1 MVLLTCHVISP
12 ESLTTSLEANLTVL
26 KTVFEETPKM
36 STYLLAFIVS
46 EFGHVID
53 TSGKTEVIKVAC
65 SCLSAQSGPGLPSRA
80 GWLD

>member
-1 MVLLTCHVISP
+1 MCHVISP
-12 ESLTTSLEANLTVL
+12 ESASILSEGNQTVL
-26 KTVFEETPKM
+26 RTVFEETPKM

-53 TSGKTEVIKVAC
+53 TSGKTEVIKVTC
-65 SCLSAQSGPGLPSRA
+65 SCLGAQSGPGFPSQA

>member
-1 MVLLTCHVISP
+1 MCHVISP
-12 ESLTTSLEANLTVL
+12 ESAPFDTVANQTIWR
-26 KTVFEETPKM
+26 TVFQETPKM

-53 TSGKTEVIKVAC
+53 TSGKTEVIKVPC
-65 SCLSAQSGPGLPSRA
+65 SCLSAQSGPGWPSRA